1 MNNTGDIT
9 NSAIFLNL
17 GGRGFARRFGDA
29 QDSYYTKVEEA
40 IKKTAE
46 TRNIEKKAFI
56 DKYTADVKKI
66 SEKNLIEE
74 KKRIEDDKKS
84 KTEFL
89 KPLMDAR
96 KSTFEKTKQMRYD
109 LMLLENKYHD
119 YIIKNIDNLPE
130 KIAALKKAFEYV
142 RNKKLADKELS
153 LKQKQFYK
161 KQMNDYIKQWD
172 KLNRNGNIKLQAL
185 RTMYKL
191 NLDLSLK
198 KENQDRINAK
208 IKTLKEQLEELYFKL
223 EKAKVD
229 NNQQLINEY
238 TISIDNIEKIVKPI
252 ITKEKEVAVYVKKVD
267 TLYERFKKYTTSNI
281 DKLIDN
287 TLYFDS

>member
-46 TRNIEKKAFI
+46 TRNIEKRAFI
-56 DKYTADVKKI
+56 DKYTADIKRI

-74 KKRIEDDKKS
+74 KKRIEDEKKIN
-84 KTEFL
+84 EIDL
-89 KPLMDAR
+89 KPLIDAR

-109 LMLLENKYHD
+109 LTLLENKYHD
-119 YIIKNIDNLPE
+119 YIIKNIDNLPQ
-130 KIAALKKAFEYV
+130 KIAALKKAFISI

-161 KQMNDYIKQWD
+161 KQMDSYIKEWD
-172 KLNRNGNIKLQAL
+172 KFNRNGSVKLQSL

-191 NLDLSLK
+191 NLELSLK
-198 KENQDRINAK
+198 KENEDRI
-208 IKTLKEQLEELYFKL
+208 
-223 EKAKVD
+223 KAKVLTLQD
-229 NNQQLINEY
+229 QIKELNKKIEEAKEEDKVNKDKKNEQKIKEY
-238 TISIDNIEKIVKPI
+238 TASINNIKEIIQPI
-252 ITKEKEVAVYVKKVD
+252 IDKERDIAAYFRMVD
-267 TLYERFKKYTTSNI
+267 TVYNRVVNKFI
-281 DKLIDN
+281 GQ
-287 TLYFDS
+287 